1 MPPLPNAAENRNP
14 ETNESGGA
22 KAALEVV
29 VGPNFA
35 SKIASEFFLPGWVAV
50 SPGKY
55 PRKVTLAKHQ
65 NEAAELSTGF
75 PSGNVRTPHCS
86 LGPCARGVASRVA
99 RQYGHKALDY
109 TTIHCFKLGGNLRPF
124 VLELS

>member
-1 MPPLPNAAENRNP
+1 MPPLPNAAENHNP
-14 ETNESGGA
+14 ETHESDGV
-22 KAALEVV
+22 KAAPEVSF
-29 VGPNFA
+29 GPDFA
-35 SKIASEFFLPGWVAV
+35 YRTVSEFFLPDWVAV

-86 LGPCARGVASRVA
+86 LGPCARGVPSRVA
-99 RQYGHKALDY
+99 RPYGHKALDY